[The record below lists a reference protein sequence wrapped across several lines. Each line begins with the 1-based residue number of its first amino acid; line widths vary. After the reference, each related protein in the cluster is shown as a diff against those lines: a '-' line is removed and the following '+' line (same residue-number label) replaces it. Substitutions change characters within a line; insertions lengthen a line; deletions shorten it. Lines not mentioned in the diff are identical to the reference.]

1 MENLMRKYFGT
12 LLISGLALAAGC
24 KKEVPPPAPPTPA
37 IVEVAPEPEPEPE
50 PEPVVVVEDFE
61 RVFFGYNSTDL
72 DAPAK
77 SSLVHNADLLNKY
90 DNVTIRVQGHADERG
105 TTEYNLHLGQRRA
118 QRVQDYLVNQ
128 GVSPKKIQLISY
140 GEEMPLLQAPDE
152 GEYAFSK
159 NRRAEFQ
166 VTSGNRNPV
175 RGTTKQ

>member
-1 MENLMRKYFGT
+1 MRKYFGT
-12 LLISGLALAAGC
+12 LLISGLALAVGC
-24 KKEVPPPAPPTPA
+24 KKEVPPPAPPAPA

-61 RVFFGYNSTDL
+61 RVFFGYNSTEL

-77 SSLVHNADLLNKY
+77 NALVHNASLLNNN
-90 DNVTIRVQGHADERG
+90 DNVTIRIQGHADERG

-128 GVSPKKIQLISY
+128 GVSPKRIEMISY
-140 GEEMPLLQAPDE
+140 GEEMPLLQAPEE
-152 GEYAFSK
+152 GEYAFAK

-166 VTSGNRNPV
+166 VTGGNRNTV